1 MPGSGAVSYEM
12 AAICDGWRPDR
23 RSGFRV
29 PVRPGRDR
37 GVEQA
42 IARDQPG
49 HRGRCDVA
57 ARRWSPRG
65 RAPSSRTSGTSDG
78 SDRTCWEASVLPDDS
93 RERRGPSR
101 CARRQRRATLEPLRG
116 HDPAGLPAGSQ
127 PMRPLGL
134 RDWRVAVTGDRRR
147 SRRGDPS
154 GPAAF
159 VAGFT
164 SLDITFGTASKDAG
178 PMCPSWAPP
187 PGSRSRPARGSRRAG
202 ARDAGSP
209 RDRADHRRR
218 LASAA

>member
-1 MPGSGAVSYEM
+1 MQCRTRWPRSATAG
-12 AAICDGWRPDR
+12 DR
-23 RSGFRV
+23 IGVRASRV

-57 ARRWSPRG
+57 ARRWSPPGAARRRAGHQG
-65 RAPSSRTSGTSDG
+65 RPMGQTGRVRMRQSCQTIHANGAGPPDALAGSDG
-78 SDRTCWEASVLPDDS
+78 PLFK
-93 RERRGPSR
+93 
-101 CARRQRRATLEPLRG
+101 PLRE
-116 HDPAGLPAGSQ
+116 HDPAGLPARSQ